1 MSRFTRPIRR
11 EVVFEFDG
19 LEPATY
25 CLLLSEAGVVF
36 WRKFGSRKYCVTWH
50 EVVGFGLRHGLLAG
64 RRVRPEGLPEA
75 GQGLLFPNTPTNG
88 AGDACPERKVS
99 HG

>member
-1 MSRFTRPIRR
+1 MTRFTRCIKR
-11 EVVFEFDG
+11 EVVFEIQG
-19 LEPATY
+19 MEPARY
-25 CLLLSEAGVVF
+25 CLLFDERGITC
-36 WRKFGSRKYCVTWH
+36 WRKHGRRRYHLPWRAI
-50 EVVGFGLRHGLLAG
+50 VGHLLVRSALEA
-64 RRVRPEGLPEA
+64 RRVRKDALPEA